1 MALNSRLNFGVEKD
15 TRIVYFVNLQNK
27 SYLKENYKPEVTHCH
42 NFSSNLY
49 VDLVFSICLVFFF
62 SYNRDNENSVGYNM
76 NGYF

>member
-49 VDLVFSICLVFFF
+49 VDLVFSVCFFF